1 MVLSKSIQGG
11 PVTVYPF
18 KLSQSNPSLVV
29 GTVDP
34 AFLSPSSNGVL
45 PPINLSA
52 SRYSSAV
59 RRKRLL
65 KRIAE
70 ELDLES
76 GDNMRY
82 DENAQASSTMPRGPQ
97 YYHGAFGSELGNTSF
112 EDDED
117 DFELVLD
124 EELARDGLYRGM
136 MVYSFILHADDE

>member
-1 MVLSKSIQGG
+1 MLSKSIQGG

-97 YYHGAFGSELGNTSF
+97 YYHELGNTTF

-136 MVYSFILHADDE
+136 VYSFILHAGDE